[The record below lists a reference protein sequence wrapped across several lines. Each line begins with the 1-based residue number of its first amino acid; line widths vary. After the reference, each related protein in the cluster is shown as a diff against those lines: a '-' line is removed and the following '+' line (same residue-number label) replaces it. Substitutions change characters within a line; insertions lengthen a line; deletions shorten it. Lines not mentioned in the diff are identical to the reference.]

1 MGIAEKGSPC
11 ARRLGV
17 ATDTTGVVRV
27 WATWAP
33 AAKRWAF
40 CQKSTHELLAAQTRR
55 EQTHA
60 YHHARMTSFID
71 VCSDMLGMTM
81 CMRLDRSWVKVN
93 RGDLPSWGSWWR
105 DLVFQCHRETY
116 YIKGSLSV
124 RQNYLRVRVY
134 FKILYYWVFYYWV
147 LLLLSATSSG
157 DMTAR
162 QTESNVQ

>member
-1 MGIAEKGSPC
+1 MPWNWQPSHGNRACVLSLPVLYAVGIAEKGSPC

-40 CQKSTHELLAAQTRR
+40 CQKSTHELPAAQTRR
-55 EQTHA
+55 EETHA

-105 DLVFQCHRETY
+105 ASGELPCF
-116 YIKGSLSV
+116 SV
-124 RQNYLRVRVY
+124 PQRN
-134 FKILYYWVFYYWV
+134 V
-147 LLLLSATSSG
+147 LH
-157 DMTAR
+157 
-162 QTESNVQ
+162 